1 MIARLNVTP
10 MAPQEYLEWESTQ
23 ESKYAYVNGEV
34 FAMTGGTIPH
44 NQIALNLAS
53 ALKAHLRGKGCLV
66 VMAGVKV
73 EVSQNGPY
81 HYPDV
86 MVSCDERVGVACPE
100 DIRNAIKLIRYPS
113 LIVEVLS
120 PSTADYDRGNNF
132 THYRQIPTLQE
143 YVLISADQISV
154 DRYRR
159 ISSRRWDLQT
169 YIETETLSLA
179 SVDWQAPIEL
189 LYEDVRFAE
198 NAEEG

>member
-1 MIARLNVTP
+1 MIARLNFTP

-23 ESKYAYVNGEV
+23 DVKYAYVNGEV

-66 VMAGVKV
+66 VMADVKV
-73 EVSQNGPY
+73 EVSRNGPY

-86 MVSCDERVGVACPE
+86 MVSCDGR
-100 DIRNAIKLIRYPS
+100 DRNAVKLIRYPS

-120 PSTADYDRGNNF
+120 PSTADYDRGDKF

-143 YVLISADQISV
+143 YVLISADKISV

-159 ISSRRWDLQT
+159 ISSRHWDLQT
-169 YIETETLSLA
+169 YIEAETLNLT
-179 SVDWQAPIEL
+179 SVDWQAPLEL
-189 LYEDVRFAE
+189 LYEEVRFAE
-198 NAEEG
+198 NAEEA